1 MVDRLLPTGEQ
12 QARWRRICTP
22 RDHATR
28 DPSVPNIVTT
38 DSTCE
43 LEIRGCRLRVSK
55 ECVYARSP
63 RDDPF
68 ASIAARKDATILR
81 TSPLSRFPSNYPFDK
96 ILAMRFRAIVQRY
109 TRRDWFR
116 TGRIIVGEDTVEFD
130 NIYGRIGST
139 VRTNLNF
146 KLALLQDRVVESED
160 TKLDHLK
167 SGSAVRSRGGKKVKT
182 VRSAWF
188 LVSDIA
194 DSRSLYLGKLTRK
207 ALFVAVFI
215 IGWLNGHDPFPD

>member
-1 MVDRLLPTGEQ
+1 MPHAIPPFRTSLPRIRHANWKSGGAASVCRRNAFTRDR
-12 QARWRRICTP
+12 
-22 RDHATR
+22 HATT
-28 DPSVPNIVTT
+28 P
-38 DSTCE
+38 
-43 LEIRGCRLRVSK
+43 
-55 ECVYARSP
+55 
-63 RDDPF
+63 
-68 ASIAARKDATILR
+68 SIAARKDATILR

-96 ILAMRFRAIVQRY
+96 ILAMLFRAIVQRY
-109 TRRDWFR
+109 TRKDWFR
-116 TGRIIVGEDTVEFD
+116 AGRIIVGEDTVEFD

-194 DSRSLYLGKLTRK
+194 DSRSLYFGKLTRK

-215 IGWLNGHDPFPD
+215 IGRLNGHDPFPD

>member
-1 MVDRLLPTGEQ
+1 MPHAIPPFRTSLPRIRHANWKSGGAASVCRRNAFTRDR
-12 QARWRRICTP
+12 
-22 RDHATR
+22 HATT
-28 DPSVPNIVTT
+28 P
-38 DSTCE
+38 
-43 LEIRGCRLRVSK
+43 
-55 ECVYARSP
+55 
-63 RDDPF
+63 
-68 ASIAARKDATILR
+68 SIAARKDATILR

-96 ILAMRFRAIVQRY
+96 ILAMRFRAIVQLY

-215 IGWLNGHDPFPD
+215 IGRLNGHDPFPD